1 MRFSWRIFAGYF
13 LLLGLL
19 AAYVVSVVRDEI
31 KPAMRRSAEAVLLDT
46 ANLLAEMVQPD
57 MVAGRLDDGRL
68 AAILQRFAA
77 RQPQAEVW
85 GVRQDHTQLRVYLT
99 DARGVVLLDSAGQ
112 AVGQDY
118 SRWRDVALTLR
129 GQYGARSTLADAAN
143 PLSTVMYVAA
153 PVRDG
158 QRIIGVLTVSRP
170 NLAMQP
176 HIERSEAKL
185 GRLIGVVLLAA
196 LLLGALFSWWLSRG
210 ITRLTRFADSVS
222 AGGSAPVPHFA
233 ANREL
238 DMLAQALGRMRSE
251 LDGKAYVEHYVHDLT
266 HELKSPLA
274 GLRASAELLQD
285 DLPPAERARFLQH
298 IDSESVRL
306 QQIVDH
312 LLQLASL
319 EAAGRLK
326 QPQALSLT
334 ELLAGE
340 LQALA
345 PQLGAR
351 RVTPAATLPHATVA
365 GDAFLLR
372 QALRNILQNAIDFTA
387 DEGSISL
394 QLQPVANGWQLQIAN
409 DGPPVPDYALGRL
422 FDRFYSLPRPH
433 GPKSSGLGL
442 ALTRTIV
449 QLHGGDIALANQP
462 PGVCVTL
469 RLPAMDAANPLA
481 RVLG

>member
-68 AAILQRFAA
+68 AATLQRFAA

-222 AGGSAPVPHFA
+222 AGGSEPLPHFA

-238 DMLAQALGRMRSE
+238 DTLAQALGRMRSE

-285 DLPPAERARFLQH
+285 DLPPADRARFLQH

-312 LLQLASL
+312 LLQL
-319 EAAGRLK
+319 
-326 QPQALSLT
+326 
-334 ELLAGE
+334 
-340 LQALA
+340 
-345 PQLGAR
+345 GAR
-351 RVTPAATLPHATVA
+351 RVTPAATLPQATVA

-387 DEGSISL
+387 DHGAITL
-394 QLQPVANGWQLQIAN
+394 QLQPVAGGWQLQIAN
-409 DGPPVPDYALGRL
+409 DGPPVPDYALPRL
-422 FDRFYSLPRPH
+422 FERFYSLPRPH

-449 QLHGGDIALANQP
+449 QLHGGDIRLANQP

-469 RLPAMDAANPLA
+469 QLPAADAANPLA
-481 RVLG
+481 RVLA